1 MKEVHDFSTPRN
13 LYEKLLRD
21 SERLDS
27 EVSGDNLF
35 NFMAT
40 AYRLQAWIK
49 KSPMAQH
56 ETIKRLLR
64 KASRNPLM
72 QNCNA
77 ILEGK
82 KHFSLERDDD
92 YPHPVLII
100 EEEKFNPTDFKNELK
115 EIFDSYFHQK

>member
-13 LYEKLLRD
+13 LYEKILRD
-21 SERLDS
+21 SDRLDS
-27 EVSGDNLF
+27 EISGDNLF

-64 KASRNPLM
+64 KASRNPFM
-72 QNCNA
+72 QNCA
-77 ILEGK
+77 AVLEGK
-82 KHFSLERDDD
+82 KHFALEVDDD
-92 YPHPVLII
+92 NPHPILAI
-100 EEEKFNPTDFKNELK
+100 EDERFNPIEFKNELK
-115 EIFDSYFHQK
+115 AIFDSYFHQK